1 MENRFLSAVFRAVFA
16 IACIARPVSAAEDL
30 STWASVTE
38 LTLNTSSAGAG
49 VASTQIGFPLLVR
62 LTASN
67 FDFAQ
72 ARPDGRDIRFAKPDG
87 TPLPYEIER
96 WDASLRAA
104 EVWVKVDTL
113 RGNDAAQSI
122 RMYWG
127 NVSAPD
133 HSLPGAVFGT
143 ANGYVSAWHLG
154 GSASDPRPNAT
165 GGNPA
170 TPIRYTGS
178 EATAGVIGG
187 ADSLNGNVDG
197 DYLDVGP
204 GYDGLAAGMT
214 FTVWAYP
221 TAANQWSHM
230 LDLGNGEN
238 SDNIVVGRWGT
249 TSGLAFHNWS
259 GANHGAVNA
268 PGQLVLNQWQMLGVS
283 VTGKSVKLYKNGMPV
298 LSDTVAFPITGVVR
312 NLCFLGR
319 SNSSRSQYYQGKLDE
334 PEISAA
340 TRSPDWMKL
349 LYQNQ
354 KPGQAIPIVK
364 KTAACVLGF
373 SVPADTGAP
382 EGSTITLRAQAGCAS
397 SFAWSL
403 ASGPL
408 LRILDPEEQSLQVTL
423 PRVAGDTSLV
433 FRFTAVYS
441 DSTRTGDVRVRVRE
455 AIPDPVFAMPRD
467 SVWNG
472 LDPLSYRPALANLAA
487 LRASPGSD
495 SALHW
500 SWAFSGPAVDTAGL
514 PDGILLKHAETG
526 NLVLRL
532 CLDNG
537 GAPVCHEATVKVL
550 APGATGLIAPKPFSA
565 ATPRATHDALGR
577 AAFEGAGR
585 LRQFFRP

>member
-1 MENRFLSAVFRAVFA
+1 MENRSSSVVFRAVFA
-16 IACIARPVSAAEDL
+16 IACIAWLPVFAAEDL
-30 STWASVTE
+30 SAWANVTE
-38 LTLNTSSAGAG
+38 LSLNTSAGGAG
-49 VASTQIGFPLLVR
+49 IPSTLIGFPLLVR
-62 LTASN
+62 LTAAN
-67 FDFAQ
+67 FEFAQ

-96 WDASLRAA
+96 WDASSRAA
-104 EVWVKVDTL
+104 EVWVRLDTL

-127 NVSAPD
+127 NASAPD
-133 HSLPGAVFGT
+133 QTLPGAVFGA

-154 GSASDPRPNAT
+154 GSGSDPRPNAA

-170 TPIRYTGS
+170 TPVRYTGK
-178 EATAGVIGG
+178 EATAGVIAG
-187 ADSLNGNVDG
+187 ADSLDGSADG

-204 GYDGLAAGMT
+204 GYDGLGAGMT

-238 SDNIVVGRWGT
+238 SDNIVVGRWDT

-259 GANHGAVNA
+259 GANHGSVNA
-268 PGQLVLNQWQMLGVS
+268 PGQLVLNQWHMLGVT
-283 VTGKSVKLYKNGMPV
+283 VTGKSVKLYKDGVQV

-319 SNSSRSQYYQGKLDE
+319 SNSARSRYYQGKLDE

-340 TRSPDWMKL
+340 TRSPDWIKL

-364 KTAACVLGF
+364 KTAACVFGF
-373 SVPADTGAP
+373 SVQADTGAP
-382 EGSTITLRAQAGCAS
+382 EGSMITLRAQAGCAS

-403 ASGPL
+403 VSGPS
-408 LRILDPEEQSLQVTL
+408 LRILDPEKLSLPVGL

-455 AIPDPVFAMPRD
+455 AIPDPVFTMPRD

-472 LDPLSYRPALANLAA
+472 LDPLSYRPNLVNLAA
-487 LRASPGSD
+487 LRAAPD

-500 SWAFSGPAVDTAGL
+500 LWAFSGPAVDTTGL
-514 PDGILLKHAETG
+514 PDGIVLKHAEAG

-537 GAPVCHEATVKVL
+537 GAPVCHEATLKVV
-550 APGATGLIAPKPFSA
+550 APGATGLIAPKPLPA
-565 ATPRATHDALGR
+565 AAPRALRDALGR
-577 AAFEGAGR
+577 AAFDGAGR
-585 LRQFFRP
+585 LRNFFRP